1 MNTQSSNMP
10 ASNMSDSFDAQTLA
24 PAALSATRPIYWSV
38 RRELWESRSIFIAPL
53 AAAAVYL
60 VGFLLSLIHLPQ
72 RMRALSSLDL
82 AHQRE
87 AIAMPYDM
95 VAALLMGTWMIVG
108 AFYCLGALH
117 GERRDRSILF
127 WKSLPVSDLTTVLA
141 KASIPFVILPLLTFV
156 ITVVTQFIMLLLS
169 TAVWSASGLNVAT
182 LWTQLSFP
190 QMSLMLLYHLVTVHA
205 LWYAPF
211 YGWLLLVSAWAR
223 RAPFLWAALPPL
235 AIGFGE
241 KIAFNTSHF
250 GTFLLHRLG
259 GGTEAMTVP
268 GSMPMDPGTHIT
280 LGRYLTS
287 PGLWLGLVFTG
298 LCLAA
303 AVRLRRYRGAI

>member
-1 MNTQSSNMP
+1 MNTQ
-10 ASNMSDSFDAQTLA
+10 ASNMSDSFDAQSAA
-24 PAALSATRPIYWSV
+24 PAALSATRPMYWSV
-38 RRELWESRSIFIAPL
+38 RRELWENRSIYIAPL
-53 AAAAVYL
+53 AAAAVFL
-60 VGFLLSLIHLPQ
+60 VGFLISMVHLPQ
-72 RMRALSSLDL
+72 SVHLSILNP
-82 AHQRE
+82 AHQRA
-87 AIAMPYDM
+87 AIVTPYDM
-95 VAALLMGTWMIVG
+95 VAGLLMVTWMIVG

-141 KASIPFVILPLLTFV
+141 KASIPFVVLPLLTFV

-190 QMSLMLLYHLVTVHA
+190 QMSLMLLYHLVTVHT

-211 YGWLLLVSAWAR
+211 YGWFLLVSAWAR

-259 GGTEAMTVP
+259 GGPEAMTVP
-268 GSMPMDPGTHIT
+268 GTMPMDPTTHLTPGT
-280 LGRYLTS
+280 YLSS
-287 PGLWLGLVFTG
+287 PGLWIGLVFTA